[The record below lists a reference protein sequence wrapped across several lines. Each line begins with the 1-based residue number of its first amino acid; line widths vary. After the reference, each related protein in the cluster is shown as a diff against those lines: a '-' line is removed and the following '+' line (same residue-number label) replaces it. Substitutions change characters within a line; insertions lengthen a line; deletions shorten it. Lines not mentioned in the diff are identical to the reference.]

1 MAACLPNAEQRKSI
15 LRFALRRQSK
25 ELQPRQGETDR
36 KAGSGLRQVDNHGDA
51 DGAVHMMLQ
60 NGSFDAC
67 MSVAAR
73 FLHGDLIS

>member
-1 MAACLPNAEQRKSI
+1 MAPPCNENGA
-15 LRFALRRQSK
+15 RFLLRRQSK

-36 KAGSGLRQVDNHGDA
+36 KAGSRLRQIDDADDA
-51 DGAVHMMLQ
+51 DGAVHAMLQ

-73 FLHGDLIS
+73 FLYGDLIS

>member
-1 MAACLPNAEQRKSI
+1 
-15 LRFALRRQSK
+15 
-25 ELQPRQGETDR
+25 
-36 KAGSGLRQVDNHGDA
+36 LRQVDNHGDA